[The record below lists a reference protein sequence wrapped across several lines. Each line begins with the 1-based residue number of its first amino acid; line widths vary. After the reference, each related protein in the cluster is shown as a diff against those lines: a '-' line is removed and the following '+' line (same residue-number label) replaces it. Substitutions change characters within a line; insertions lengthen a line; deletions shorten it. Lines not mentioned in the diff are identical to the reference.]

1 MTKKLF
7 YLPEPKMMFGFNQT
21 TEDPRDGLV
30 LFGPYESLKP
40 HSVKVGL
47 IGTTD
52 TINKYQAFVS
62 RINKPIYSIENY
74 YGKLRSKEIQ
84 RPSFPGVEA
93 IFEIELPSKPEIFLE
108 LDIEMIKKIIY
119 QEKIKRKRTS
129 ELVDLYLNKIKEVGN
144 KEDVHIDIWYVVVP
158 RELYLAC
165 RPGSRGR
172 DVSNETAKM
181 IGMHEEGQ
189 LFLTFN
195 GEEEFY
201 EDVQRYYD
209 SGEDFHDLLKARV
222 IQEKIKVPIQIV
234 VETTLEFRD
243 KLRRQSYDQYLCAH
257 LAWTQTTTIFYKL
270 GKLPWKLHDIRE
282 GVCYLGLVFKK
293 LNLSSEKGN
302 VCSAAQMF
310 LKDGDGA
317 VFRGNIGLWLSE
329 DDKQFHLS
337 LEEAESLMG
346 MALDDYKEKK
356 PDYPEEMFIHG
367 RANFSDNEWGGFI
380 NAIQKR
386 NANTKLYGII
396 IKSVNDLKILR
407 AVENEISHYGVLRG
421 LAWLINSE
429 EGYLFTRGFIPRIGT
444 SNSLETPNPLYIK
457 IARGDIDL
465 MKVMSD
471 ILALTK
477 LNYNAC
483 IYGDGLPV
491 TLRFSD
497 LIGNILT
504 STPEFKTDQ
513 RQFKYY
519 I

>member
-1 MTKKLF
+1 M
-7 YLPEPKMMFGFNQT
+7 YLDRM
-21 TEDPRDGLV
+21 
-30 LFGPYESLKP
+30 
-40 HSVKVGL
+40 
-47 IGTTD
+47 
-52 TINKYQAFVS
+52 
-62 RINKPIYSIENY
+62 
-74 YGKLRSKEIQ
+74 KEA
-84 RPSFPGVEA
+84 S
-93 IFEIELPSKPEIFLE
+93 
-108 LDIEMIKKIIY
+108 
-119 QEKIKRKRTS
+119 
-129 ELVDLYLNKIKEVGN
+129 N
-144 KEDVHIDIWYVVVP
+144 KEDVQIDLWYIVVP
-158 RELYLAC
+158 RELYIAC
-165 RPGSRGR
+165 RPNSRGR
-172 DVSNETAKM
+172 EVSNETSR
-181 IGMHEEGQ
+181 IITMHEEGQ

-201 EDVQRYYD
+201 DDVQKYYD
-209 SGEDFHDLLKARV
+209 SSEDFHDLLKARV

-243 KLRRQSYDQYLCAH
+243 KLKRQSYDQYMCAH

-337 LEEAESLMG
+337 YEEAGRLMG

-356 PDYPEEMFIHG
+356 NTYPEEMFIHG
-367 RANFSDNEWGGFI
+367 RANFSDREWDGFI
-380 NAIQKR
+380 NAIESR
-386 NANTKLYGII
+386 SATTKICGII
-396 IKSVNDLKILR
+396 IKSVNEFKLLR
-407 AVENEISHYGVLRG
+407 AVEKEASNFGVLRG
-421 LAWLINSE
+421 LAWLINDK
-429 EGYLFTRGFIPRIGT
+429 EGYLFTRGFIPRIST
-444 SNSLETPNPLYIK
+444 SNTLETPNPLFIK
-457 IARGDIDL
+457 IARGEVDL
-465 MKVMSD
+465 FKVMTD

-504 STPEFKTDQ
+504 ATSEFKTDQ